1 VKIAVFDLETT
12 ALIGDLGRLLCAS
25 VLSLPED
32 NMITFRQDEVK
43 KKKSMADDREIC
55 VQVRDYLES
64 HHMTI
69 GYYSKGFDIPFLNTR
84 LAAHDERHLMPML
97 HLDPIWFFKGWR
109 GLKPRSSKLKVVA
122 EFLELEPKPDVPV
135 EVWVNAQGGDKEAID
150 ILVDRCE
157 ADTRITKEVAEFAL
171 RAGLVR
177 NIQRYP

>member
-109 GLKPRSSKLKVVA
+109 GLKPRWLS
-122 EFLELEPKPDVPV
+122 F
-135 EVWVNAQGGDKEAID
+135 WN
-150 ILVDRCE
+150 
-157 ADTRITKEVAEFAL
+157 
-171 RAGLVR
+171 
-177 NIQRYP
+177 